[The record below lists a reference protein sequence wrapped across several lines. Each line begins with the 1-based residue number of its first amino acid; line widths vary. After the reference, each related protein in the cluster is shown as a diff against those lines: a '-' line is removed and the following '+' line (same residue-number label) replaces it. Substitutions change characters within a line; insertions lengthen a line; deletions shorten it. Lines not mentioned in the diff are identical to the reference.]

1 MSEILNNKVFSENE
15 GKYLWF
21 LGYFPRERNTEC
33 VKSLS
38 AVTVSVREREREKES
53 GGMSA
58 HCPNPATPAA
68 VFSPKPKS
76 ESGNRGWLSSSPFSF
91 SRSSISSPT
100 RLAGSLSSQR
110 MSVRRNSSTRPG
122 GPSPGGND
130 SRTVLDAFFLGKAL
144 AEALNER
151 IESTVGEFLST
162 IGRLQAEQ
170 QKQVQEFQE
179 DVFERAKRAKEK
191 AAREAMEA
199 QGLIPTSAAVNTG
212 NGSVVTPTSSSTTRP
227 VSPSVDMNANSDTN
241 DPVVGVSNDG

>member
-1 MSEILNNKVFSENE
+1 
-15 GKYLWF
+15 
-21 LGYFPRERNTEC
+21 
-33 VKSLS
+33 
-38 AVTVSVREREREKES
+38 
-53 GGMSA
+53 MSA
-58 HCPNPATPAA
+58 HCPNLATAAA
-68 VFSPKPKS
+68 VISPKPKS
-76 ESGNRGWLSSSPFSF
+76 DSGNHGRLSSSPFSF
-91 SRSSISSPT
+91 SRSSIASPA
-100 RLAGSLSSQR
+100 RLAGSLGSQR
-110 MSVRRNSSTRPG
+110 TSVRRNSSTRPG

-191 AAREAMEA
+191 AARDAMEP
-199 QGLIPTSAAVNTG
+199 QRLIPTSAAANAG
-212 NGSVVTPTSSSTTRP
+212 NGSVVSPTSSSTTSP
-227 VSPSVDMNANSDTN
+227 VSPSVDLNADSDSN

>member
-1 MSEILNNKVFSENE
+1 M
-15 GKYLWF
+15 
-21 LGYFPRERNTEC
+21 
-33 VKSLS
+33 
-38 AVTVSVREREREKES
+38 
-53 GGMSA
+53 MSA
-58 HCPNPATPAA
+58 HCPNPAAA
-68 VFSPKPKS
+68 AAAAAISPKPRS
-76 ESGNRGWLSSSPFSF
+76 ESGNHGRFPPSSPFPF
-91 SRSSISSPT
+91 SRSSVPSPT
-100 RLAGSLSSQR
+100 RLAGSLGSR
-110 MSVRRNSSTRPG
+110 RTSVRCGSSSTGPR

-199 QGLIPTSAAVNTG
+199 QGLIPASATANAGTAASFHPPRPRLPVWFHLRL
-212 NGSVVTPTSSSTTRP
+212 TRMRILI
-227 VSPSVDMNANSDTN
+227 VMTLL
-241 DPVVGVSNDG
+241 